1 LPDHRPSRSQFLD
14 IRGLSCHLRR
24 WGPDAAA
31 DRTLFMLHGWMDVSA
46 SFQFVADALDED
58 WSIVAPDW
66 RGYGL
71 SAWSRADSYWFPD
84 YLADLEAIL
93 DAVVGEEPA
102 NLVGHSMG
110 ANVAM
115 LYAGS
120 RPARVRA
127 VVNLE
132 GVGLRATRPSDAPGR
147 YAQWLD
153 QLKSGMD
160 LRDYATLDAVIER
173 LQRTNP
179 RLALDRARF
188 LAPHWAQ
195 PTNEGRWKVAGDP
208 RHRII
213 NPTLYQIDEVLA
225 CWAAIECPVLWIM
238 AKDTEV
244 LRHVAGSRDAAV
256 TELERR
262 RKVLRDVEVAEIDA
276 AGHMVHHD
284 RPDEVARLIEDF
296 PRRRTMEVG

>member
-1 LPDHRPSRSQFLD
+1 
-14 IRGLSCHLRR
+14 
-24 WGPDAAA
+24 
-31 DRTLFMLHGWMDVSA
+31 MV
-46 SFQFVADALDED
+46 DALSAN
-58 WSIVAPDW
+58 WSVVAPDW

-71 SAWSRADSYWFPD
+71 SAWSGADCYWFPD
-84 YLADLEAIL
+84 YLADLEGIL
-93 DAVVGEEPA
+93 DAVVGDEPA
-102 NLVGHSMG
+102 TLIGHSMG

-120 RPARVRA
+120 RPHRVRA
-127 VVNLE
+127 IVNLE
-132 GVGLRATRPSDAPGR
+132 GFGLRATRPSDAPGR

-153 QLKSGMD
+153 QLKSGME
-160 LRDYATLDAVIER
+160 LRDYATLEAVIER

-179 RLALDRARF
+179 RLAIERAQF

-195 PTNEGRWKVAGDP
+195 QSTDGRWKVAGDP
-208 RHRII
+208 AHRIV

-238 AKDTEV
+238 AQDTEV

-256 TELERR
+256 AELERR
-262 RKVLRDVEVAEIDA
+262 REVLRDVEVANIDE

-284 RPDEVARLIEDF
+284 QPGEVARLIEDF
-296 PRRRTMEVG
+296 LRRHTAKVS